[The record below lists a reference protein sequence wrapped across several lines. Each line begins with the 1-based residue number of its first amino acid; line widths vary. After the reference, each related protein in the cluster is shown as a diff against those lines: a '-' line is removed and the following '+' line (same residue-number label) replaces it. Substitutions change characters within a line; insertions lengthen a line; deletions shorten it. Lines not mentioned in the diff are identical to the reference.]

1 MACKNADCYDVRFK
15 LADCWALTGKFDFDH
30 RG

>member
-1 MACKNADCYDVRFK
+1 MARNVDRYEICFK
-15 LADCWALTGKFDFDH
+15 LADRRALTGKFDFDH